1 MINNFRV
8 ILLLTLF
15 LALNHISISQI
26 TTGQLTGE
34 VNTVST
40 AVPFLLIATDSRS
53 GAMGDAGV
61 ATLPDANSMQF
72 NPAKYPFIKTDAGLS
87 ISYTPWLR
95 ALIDD
100 INLGYLALYKKFSG
114 DQVISASLKY
124 FSLGNIT
131 FTDINANVI
140 GQYNPNEYS
149 IDAAY
154 SRLFSKNFS
163 GAVAFRYI
171 YSNLTGGQY
180 VGGQQSHP
188 GRSVSADVAVYY
200 QKNLEILN
208 KKSILGLG
216 LNISNIGAKISY
228 SQNANKDFLPT
239 NLRLGLAYNVDIDNY
254 NSIGFTVETAKLLV
268 PTPPIYYSIEDSVG
282 SNNQLVVQYGKD
294 PNVSPVV
301 GMYQSF
307 YDAPGVAKDPLHPEN
322 RNVFQEEMR
331 EFTYSLGM
339 EYWYAKQFCLR
350 AGYFYEHP
358 TKGNRNF
365 FTVGLGLKLNV
376 FGLDFSYLIPTQ
388 QRNPLENTLRF
399 TLTFDFEGLKKENNN
414 NNAN

>member
-1 MINNFRV
+1 MTNNFKV
-8 ILLLTLF
+8 IFLLF
-15 LALNHISISQI
+15 IFFALYHISFSQI
-26 TTGQLTGE
+26 TRGQLTGE

-40 AVPFLLIATDSRS
+40 AVPFLLIAADSRA

-61 ATLPDANSMQF
+61 ATLPDANCMQF
-72 NPAKYPFIKTDAGLS
+72 NPAKFPFIKTDAGLS

-100 INLGYLALYKKFSG
+100 INLGYLSLYKKFAG
-114 DQVISASLKY
+114 KQVVSASLKY

-149 IDAAY
+149 IDVAY

-180 VGGQQSHP
+180 VGGQQSHA
-188 GRSVSADVAVYY
+188 GQSVAADVAVYY
-200 QKNLEILN
+200 QKNLEIFN
-208 KKSILGLG
+208 RKSILGLG
-216 LNISNIGAKISY
+216 LNFSNIGAKISY

-239 NLRLGLAYNVDIDNY
+239 NLRLGGAYNIDIDNY
-254 NSIGFTVETAKLLV
+254 NSIGFTIETSKLLV
-268 PTPPIYYSIEDSVG
+268 PTPPIYYEDSLG
-282 SNNQLVVQYGKD
+282 SNNQPVIQYGKD

-307 YDAPGVAKDPLHPEN
+307 YDAPGVAKDPLHPEK
-322 RNVFQEEMR
+322 RNVFQEEIR

-350 AGYFYEHP
+350 AGYFYEQP

-376 FGLDFSYLIPTQ
+376 FGLDFAYLIPTQ
-388 QRNPLENTLRF
+388 QHNPLENTLRF
-399 TLTFDFEGLKKENNN
+399 TLTFDFEGLKSENNKS
-414 NNAN
+414 NAN